1 MEIHI
6 RNIICRLVRNMG
18 VKKER
23 ASETGFSPFFVNI
36 LKHCSFLSR
45 RDDCV
50 TYQINNNNNIVIIC
64 K

>member
-6 RNIICRLVRNMG
+6 RNIICLPVRNMG

-23 ASETGFSPFFVNI
+23 ASETGLSPFFVNI
-36 LKHCSFLSR
+36 LEYCSFLSR

-50 TYQINNNNNIVIIC
+50 PYQTNNNNNIVIIC